1 MFYYTFNTIIG
12 KITLL
17 ADETSLKMLSFGEKR
32 PSGAVLGKNKI
43 ISDTISELEEYF
55 LGTRIEFD
63 IPVSPEG
70 TDFQK
75 KVWKALLHIPYG
87 ETRSYKAIAEYI
99 GNPKACRAV
108 GGANNKNP
116 IAIIIPCHRVIGKNG
131 SLTGYAG
138 GTDIKSALLE
148 MEKKKTPV

>member
-75 KVWKALLHIPYG
+75 KYGKLYYTYHTVKHVHIKPLQNIS
-87 ETRSYKAIAEYI
+87 EILKL
-99 GNPKACRAV
+99 AV
-108 GGANNKNP
+108 Q
-116 IAIIIPCHRVIGKNG
+116 
-131 SLTGYAG
+131 
-138 GTDIKSALLE
+138 
-148 MEKKKTPV
+148 